1 MNTLRQN
8 DLDIFT
14 RILHLGLV
22 IFGLLAWGTGE
33 WADDYKK
40 LKHIGFYVHSWIGM
54 GVSFF
59 VSLRLIYGIIGPRKA
74 RFAQW
79 VPYTRDR
86 LQFVWEDIMGLIRL
100 RLPERQPRQGLAS
113 VVETFGL
120 LVFSVMALTG
130 SLLFFYL
137 EPGIKARGTIHFIK
151 EIHEVGEVLLPL
163 FFAVHGGAV
172 ILHAFMGRHYWRK
185 MVFLKEQ

>member
-1 MNTLRQN
+1 MKNPRKK
-8 DLDIFT
+8 DLDLLT
-14 RILHLGLV
+14 RIIHLGLV

-33 WADDYKK
+33 WGGDYEK
-40 LKHIGFYVHSWIGM
+40 LKQIGFYVHSWIGM

-59 VSLRLIYGIIGPRKA
+59 VGLRLIYGIIGPKKA

-79 VPYTRDR
+79 LPYTRDR

-100 RLPERQPRQGLAS
+100 RLPGRQPRQGLAS

-137 EPGIKARGTIHFIK
+137 EPGIKARGSIHFIK
-151 EIHEVGEVLLPL
+151 EIHEVGEVLLPM
-163 FFAVHGGAV
+163 FFLLHVGAV
-172 ILHAFMGRHYWRK
+172 ILHAVMGRHYWRI

>member
-1 MNTLRQN
+1 MKNPRKK
-8 DLDIFT
+8 DLDLPT
-14 RILHLGLV
+14 RIIHLGLV
-22 IFGLLAWGTGE
+22 IFGLLAWGTSE
-33 WADDYKK
+33 WAGDYEK
-40 LKHIGFYVHSWIGM
+40 LKHIDFYVHSWIGM

-59 VSLRLIYGIIGPRKA
+59 VSLRVIYGIIGPKKA

-79 VPYTRDR
+79 LPYTRDR

-100 RLPERQPRQGLAS
+100 RLPDRQPRQGLAS
-113 VVETFGL
+113 VAEAFGL

-137 EPGIKARGTIHFIK
+137 EPGIKARGSIHFIK
-151 EIHEVGEVLLPL
+151 EIHEVGEILLPM
-163 FFAVHGGAV
+163 FFLLHGGAV
-172 ILHAFMGRHYWRK
+172 ILHAVMGRHYWRI

>member
-1 MNTLRQN
+1 MNTPRQN

-14 RILHLGLV
+14 RIIHLGLV

-59 VSLRLIYGIIGPRKA
+59 VSLRLISGIIGPRKA

-163 FFAVHGGAV
+163 FFTVHGGAV